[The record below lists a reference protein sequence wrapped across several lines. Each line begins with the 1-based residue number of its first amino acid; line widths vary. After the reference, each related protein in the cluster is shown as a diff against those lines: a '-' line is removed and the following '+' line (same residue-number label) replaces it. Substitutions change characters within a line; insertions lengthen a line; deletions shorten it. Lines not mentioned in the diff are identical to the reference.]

1 MSSAYERLKEVI
13 KALGYTSNEKFED
26 AIGMGHG
33 FVSRTT
39 NKVAYKAMTK
49 IMETFPQVNPSYIRT
64 GQGEMF
70 LSNPQQKVVT
80 ETLRDRFNEY
90 LKFKGISRSDFISK
104 TGVYA
109 TFPKLYKNGTFAV
122 STVLKI
128 NSIYPDFNL
137 DWLATGFGDMIN
149 KDTNIAEL
157 SNYKDRIN
165 QFCNEIGVSKTYFLR
180 KCGRRDTTF
189 SRFPDQPTPLLLK
202 QIKAAYPLLNIEWLQ
217 YGKGKMFNSE
227 TKLDIRKN
235 VSFVP
240 LVPQQAYAGYLGG
253 YADDVYIS
261 SLPTIPIVKEGNDKY
276 IAFEVSGDSMDDGS
290 SRAYQDGDI
299 VICKMCP
306 DYIIKND
313 NLHYEGREFVVVHK
327 EGILL
332 KTILDLN
339 LKEGTIV
346 LHSFNPTYRDYKL
359 NLADVRQ
366 ILEVEFQQK
375 KKN

>member
-1 MSSAYERLKEVI
+1 MSSAYERLKAVI
-13 KALGYTSNEKFED
+13 KELGYTSNEKFED

-33 FVSRTT
+33 LISRTK
-39 NKVAYKAMTK
+39 NRVSCKAMTK
-49 IMETFPQVNPSYIRT
+49 ITEKFPQVNPSYIRT

-70 LSNPQQKVVT
+70 LSNPQKGVVT
-80 ETLRDRFNEY
+80 TTLRDRFNEY
-90 LKFKGISRSDFISK
+90 LKYKGISRSDFISS
-104 TGVYA
+104 TGVYT
-109 TFPKLYKNGTFAV
+109 TFPKIYKNGTFAV
-122 STVLKI
+122 GTVMKI
-128 NSIYPDFNL
+128 NSVYPDFNL
-137 DWLATGFGDMIN
+137 DWLASGFGDMIN
-149 KDTNIAEL
+149 NNNVDEL

-165 QFCNEIGVSKTYFLR
+165 LFCEDIGVSKTYFLR
-180 KCGRRDTTF
+180 KCGRVDTTF
-189 SRFPDQPTPLLLK
+189 SRFPDQPTPLLIK

-217 YGKGKMFNSE
+217 YGKGKMFNDE
-227 TKLDIRKN
+227 TKLDTRKD

-240 LVPQQAYAGYLGG
+240 LVPQRAYAGYLSG

-261 SLPTIPIVKEGNDKY
+261 ALPTIPIVKEGNDKY

-306 DYIIKND
+306 DYIIKNN
-313 NLHYEGREFVVVHK
+313 NLHYEGREFIIVHK

-332 KTILDLN
+332 KMILNLDLD
-339 LKEGTIV
+339 EGTIV

-375 KKN
+375 KKS